1 MSALKTITV
10 SLPVAMGKE
19 IEKVAKAEHRTVSE
33 LIREAFRQ
41 YQAQRNLKALALE
54 GKSTAKKKKITT
66 EDFGGP
72 FEE

>member
-1 MSALKTITV
+1 MSSLKTITV

-41 YQAQRNLKALALE
+41 YQSQRNLKGLAAE
-54 GKSTAKKKKITT
+54 GRTAAKKNKISAK
-66 EDFGGP
+66 DFGGP
-72 FEE
+72 FED

>member
-1 MSALKTITV
+1 MPSLKTITV

-19 IEKVAKAEHRTVSE
+19 IEKVAKEEHRTVSE

-41 YQAQRNLKALALE
+41 YQSQRNLHLLAIE
-54 GKSTAKKKKITT
+54 GKKKAKNKKLTS